1 MHNPRYELSR
11 THFCSTLAIWPRSK
25 PYRLG
30 ALLRPLGLFAG
41 RSGRPTRKKSP
52 YITRTCRALVWKAL
66 LSEKSSVRR
75 GQSEA
80 LLIKV
85 ARGQAPLSSL
95 LVYWGEGHI
104 YRFCSKWLKSS

>member
-52 YITRTCRALVWKAL
+52 YITRTCRALFFGRL
-66 LSEKSSVRR
+66 FSLR
-75 GQSEA
+75 
-80 LLIKV
+80 KV
-85 ARGQAPLSSL
+85 
-95 LVYWGEGHI
+95 V
-104 YRFCSKWLKSS
+104 